1 MKCFIKAPHD
11 ALRWQPGLPALTAL
25 NRSSFTSRSNPR
37 PQPRR
42 ASRAG
47 SSRNTSRF
55 DFLGDDEVKEVV
67 DFLDGAAL
75 GFLAESGVVTGPLCG
90 LLRRWWRRWRRNS
103 TLSAAFA
110 FLEPGDLGPV
120 VAAYFAEDPPLAHAA
135 HAASCDKLRRLERA
149 SRSALVDDLS
159 RSLFI

>member
-1 MKCFIKAPHD
+1 LWCTSNGEEAHVASAY
-11 ALRWQPGLPALTAL
+11 ALGGSPV
-25 NRSSFTSRSNPR
+25 S
-37 PQPRR
+37 RR

-135 HAASCDKLRRLERA
+135 HVASCDKLRRLERA

>member
-1 MKCFIKAPHD
+1 MAAQSPGAP
-11 ALRWQPGLPALTAL
+11 PA
-25 NRSSFTSRSNPR
+25 
-37 PQPRR
+37 Q
-42 ASRAG
+42 G

-135 HAASCDKLRRLERA
+135 HAASCDSCGSSNLHSHHSRA
-149 SRSALVDDLS
+149 S
-159 RSLFI
+159 